1 VLSYPE
7 QEDVPQGGITVDIT
21 ATSAGTN
28 EKNKTRLNWYPVF
41 WNRMNP
47 PRNPEKVVKADPK
60 NLRNGSLN
68 VSEMFRKDES
78 NQRYRGLG
86 DYKNDPQ
93 APGVMG
99 G

>member
-1 VLSYPE
+1 M
-7 QEDVPQGGITVDIT
+7 DIT

-47 PRNPEKVVKADPK
+47 PRNPEKIVKADPK